1 MVRLAAKT
9 HLHLLLSLPP
19 SFSLTDFSLPCS
31 HRTEQEKDLCK
42 ADPMCDADQVHD
54 QLHPVAEVLPNTILT
69 IMLGVGIFYGY
80 KLYSNPAVDT
90 NARRVA
96 L

>member
-1 MVRLAAKT
+1 
-9 HLHLLLSLPP
+9 
-19 SFSLTDFSLPCS
+19 
-31 HRTEQEKDLCK
+31 
-42 ADPMCDADQVHD
+42 MCDADQVHD